1 VSGSPAKLLNLH
13 TPGGFVEY
21 RRELVA
27 LQEQGVEPEDAF
39 FERHDV
45 FDV

>member
-1 VSGSPAKLLNLH
+1 MDRPIALEPGE
-13 TPGGFVEY
+13 GGFVEY